1 MPRRTTAEAG
11 EARLAPTIRLIRGV
25 TLIDGHGGEPARDAA
40 VVVEGDRIAWVG
52 PAGQAPAVGDG
63 VVVEGRG
70 LTLLPGMINCHAHLC
85 NDGAA
90 DLFAQVVNDTVP
102 IATIRAV
109 LNARL
114 ALGAGV
120 TTVRDCGAAS
130 QIALEISKAIDGGLI
145 EGPRVRAAGRVV
157 TMTGGHG
164 HFIGREAD
172 GPDEVRKAVRAEI
185 KGGAHFI
192 KVMATGGVLT
202 PGVDPS
208 QTTFQPEE
216 LQAAVEEAHKAG
228 RPIASHAIGNRGIK
242 NALRAGI
249 DSVEHGFYLDDEAI
263 NLALKN
269 DSYMVP
275 TLIAVDQIVNNG
287 RDRGIPEWVV
297 RKAESESG
305 HHRESFALAVRSG
318 MRIAAGTDAGTPFN
332 PHGDLALE
340 LAKMVEFGLPPML
353 ALVAATSNAAR
364 LLRMDDQIGSVEQGK
379 LADVILV
386 DGNPLL
392 DIGVMRRPSFVMKS
406 GRIVRNQVATGA
418 PAEVGRT

>member
-1 MPRRTTAEAG
+1 MGERTY
-11 EARLAPTIRLIRGV
+11 LIRDV
-25 TLIDGHGGEPARDAA
+25 SLVDGLGGPPVRDAA
-40 VVVEGDRIAWVG
+40 VVVEGERIAWVG
-52 PAGQAPAVGDG
+52 PAAHAPTPGEG
-63 VVVEGRG
+63 RVVEGRG
-70 LTLLPGMINCHAHLC
+70 HTLLPGLINCHAHLC

-90 DLFAQVVNDTVP
+90 DLFAQVVEDTVP
-102 IATIRAV
+102 IATIRGV

-114 ALGAGV
+114 ALEAGV
-120 TTVRDCGAAS
+120 TTIRDCGAAS
-130 QIALEISKAIDGGLI
+130 QIALEISKAVDRGLI
-145 EGPRVRAAGRVV
+145 DGPRVRAAGRVV

-208 QTTFQPEE
+208 QTTFQLEE

-249 DSVEHGFYLDDEAI
+249 DSIEHGFYLDDEAVD
-263 NLALKN
+263 LALKN
-269 DSYMVP
+269 DAYMVP

-287 RDRGIPEWVV
+287 RGRGIPEWVV
-297 RKAESESG
+297 RKAEAEAG

-318 MRIAAGTDAGTPFN
+318 LRIAAGTDAGTPFN

-340 LAKMVEFGLPPML
+340 LARMVEFGLGEMR
-353 ALVAATSNAAR
+353 AIVAATSSAAR
-364 LLRMDDQIGSVEQGK
+364 LLRLDHLVGSVQAGLQADLLLVPGDP
-379 LADVILV
+379 LADITVMQRPALV
-386 DGNPLL
+386 MKAGRVHRDRLETAAAAGS
-392 DIGVMRRPSFVMKS
+392 RPSAV
-406 GRIVRNQVATGA
+406 
-418 PAEVGRT
+418 

>member
-1 MPRRTTAEAG
+1 MA
-11 EARLAPTIRLIRGV
+11 ISSHLIRNV
-25 TLIDGHGGEPARDAA
+25 SLIDGLGGDPKPDWA
-40 VVVEGDRIAWVG
+40 VVVEGDRIAWLG
-52 PAGQAPAVGDG
+52 PSAQAPAFDPASVIDG
-63 VVVEGRG
+63 AGRS
-70 LTLLPGMINCHAHLC
+70 LLPGMINCHVHLC

-90 DLFAQVVNDTVP
+90 DLFGQVVNDSVP
-102 IATIRAV
+102 IATIRSV

-114 ALGAGV
+114 TLLAGI

-130 QIALEISKAIDGGLI
+130 QIAIEISKAIDRGMI

-185 KGGAHFI
+185 KGGANFI

-208 QTTFQPEE
+208 QTTFQLEE
-216 LQAAVEEAHKAG
+216 MQAAVEEAHKAG
-228 RPIASHAIGNRGIK
+228 RPAASHAIGNGGIK
-242 NALRAGI
+242 NALQAGI

-269 DSYMVP
+269 QAFLVP

-287 RDRGIPEWVV
+287 PEGGIPDWVV
-297 RKAESESG
+297 RKAQSESG
-305 HHRESFALAVRSG
+305 HHRESFVMAVKSG
-318 MRIAAGTDAGTPFN
+318 VKIAAGTDAGTPFN

-364 LLRMDDQIGSVEQGK
+364 LLRMDDQIGSVEKGK
-379 LADVILV
+379 IADLILV
-386 DGNPLL
+386 DGDPLR
-392 DIGVMRRPSFVMKS
+392 DIGAMRRPSLVMQS
-406 GRIVRNQVATGA
+406 GRIVRDQVGGRSA
-418 PAEVGRT
+418 VGVGTT

>member
-1 MPRRTTAEAG
+1 MG
-11 EARLAPTIRLIRGV
+11 ESIHLIRDV
-25 TLIDGHGGEPARDAA
+25 TVIDGLGGPPVPGAA
-40 VVVEGDRIAWVG
+40 VVVEGERIAWVG
-52 PAGQAPAVGDG
+52 PAAHAPSVGDG
-63 VVVEGRG
+63 RVVDGRG
-70 LTLLPGMINCHAHLC
+70 HSLLPGMINCHAHLC

-90 DLFAQVVNDTVP
+90 DLFAQVVNDSVP

-114 ALGAGV
+114 ALEAGV
-120 TTVRDCGAAS
+120 TTIRDCGAAS
-130 QIALEISKAIDGGLI
+130 QIALEIAKAVEEGLI

-216 LQAAVEEAHKAG
+216 LRAAVEEAHKAG

-242 NALRAGI
+242 NALEAGI
-249 DSVEHGFYLDDEAI
+249 DSVEHGFYLDDESV

-269 DSYMVP
+269 EAYMVP
-275 TLIAVDQIVNNG
+275 TLIAVDQIVSNG
-287 RDRGIPEWVV
+287 RGRGIPEWVV
-297 RKAESESG
+297 RKAESEAG

-332 PHGDLALE
+332 PHGDLPLE
-340 LAKMVEFGLPPML
+340 LAKMVEFGLGEM
-353 ALVAATSNAAR
+353 AAIVAATSSAAR
-364 LLRMDDQIGSVEQGK
+364 LLRMDHLIGSIEAGK
-379 LADVILV
+379 QADLLLV
-386 DGNPLL
+386 PGDPVA
-392 DIGVMRRPSFVMKS
+392 DIAAMRRPALVMKA
-406 GRIVRNQVATGA
+406 GRVYADRLA
-418 PAEVGRT
+418 PAAAGAGRLAG

>member
-1 MPRRTTAEAG
+1 MAAS
-11 EARLAPTIRLIRGV
+11 AHLIRNI
-25 TLIDGHGGEPARDAA
+25 TLIDGLGGEPHHDWA
-40 VVVEGDRIAWVG
+40 VAVEGERIAWIG
-52 PAGQAPAVGDG
+52 PSAQAPAFDPHDVVDG
-63 VVVEGRG
+63 KGHS
-70 LTLLPGMINCHAHLC
+70 LLPGMINSHVHLC
-85 NDGAA
+85 NDGSA
-90 DLFAQVVNDTVP
+90 DLFGQVLNDSIP
-102 IATIRAV
+102 IATIRSV

-114 ALGAGV
+114 TLAAGI

-130 QIALEISKAIDGGLI
+130 QIAIEIAKAVDRGLI

-185 KGGAHFI
+185 KGGANFI

-208 QTTFQPEE
+208 QTAFQLDE

-228 RPIASHAIGNRGIK
+228 RPAASHAIGNGGIK

-249 DSVEHGFYLDDEAI
+249 DSIEHGFYLDDEAV

-269 DSYMVP
+269 ETFLVP

-287 RDRGIPEWVV
+287 AKGGIADWVV
-297 RKAESESG
+297 KKAEGESG
-305 HHRESFALAVRSG
+305 HHRESFVLAVKSG

-332 PHGDLALE
+332 PHGDLPLE
-340 LAKMVEFGLPPML
+340 LAKMVEFGLSPML

-364 LLRMDDQIGSVEQGK
+364 LLRMDDQIGSVEKGK
-379 LADVILV
+379 VADLILV
-386 DGNPLL
+386 PGDPLK
-392 DIGVMRRPSFVMKS
+392 DIGAMRRPAFVMKS
-406 GRIVRNQVATGA
+406 GRVVRNQVGHAVA
-418 PAEVGRT
+418 AEVGTT

>member
-1 MPRRTTAEAG
+1 MTTS
-11 EARLAPTIRLIRGV
+11 IHLIRDV
-25 TLIDGHGGEPARDAA
+25 TLIDGRGGEPMPDAA
-40 VVVEGDRIAWVG
+40 VVVEGDRIAWTG
-52 PAGQAPAVGDG
+52 PASQAPTVGGGAV
-63 VVVEGRG
+63 VKGRG
-70 LTLLPGMINCHAHLC
+70 HSLLPGMINCHAHLC

-90 DLFAQVVNDTVP
+90 DLFAQVVNDSVP

-114 ALGAGV
+114 ALQAGV
-120 TTVRDCGAAS
+120 TTIRDCGAAS
-130 QIALEISKAIDGGLI
+130 QIALEISKAIDRGLI

-172 GPDEVRKAVRAEI
+172 GPDEVRKAVRTEI

-208 QTTFQPEE
+208 QTLFQPEE

-269 DSYMVP
+269 DAYMVP

-287 RDRGIPEWVV
+287 LEGGIPEWVV

-340 LAKMVEFGLPPML
+340 LARMVEFGLSPMQ
-353 ALVAATSNAAR
+353 AIMAASTSAAR
-364 LLRMDDQIGSVEQGK
+364 LLRIDDATGSVEVGK
-379 LADVILV
+379 QADLVIV
-386 DGNPLL
+386 PGDPIA
-392 DIGVMRRPSFVMKS
+392 DITAMQRPAFVMKA
-406 GRIVRNQVATGA
+406 GAVHRNTLDPPLGA
-418 PAEVGRT
+418 PGG

>member
-1 MPRRTTAEAG
+1 MAITR
-11 EARLAPTIRLIRGV
+11 IDNV
-25 TLIDGHGGEPARDAA
+25 TLIDGSGGTPVPGST
-40 VVVEGDRIAWVG
+40 VVVEDRRIAWIG
-52 PAGQAPAVGDG
+52 PSAHAPSIGDG
-63 VVVEGRG
+63 TVLDG
-70 LTLLPGMINCHAHLC
+70 LGHAVLPGMINCHAHLC

-90 DLFAQVVNDTVP
+90 DLFAQVVSDSVP

-109 LNARL
+109 LNAQVTLR
-114 ALGAGV
+114 AGI
-120 TTVRDCGAAS
+120 TTIRDCGAAS
-130 QIALEISKAIDGGLI
+130 QIALEIAKATDRGMI
-145 EGPRVRAAGRVV
+145 EGPTVRAAGRVV

-208 QTTFQPEE
+208 QTSFQPEE
-216 LQAAVEEAHKAG
+216 LRAAVEEAHKAG
-228 RPIASHAIGNRGIK
+228 RPIASHAIGNAGIK

-249 DSVEHGFYLDDEAI
+249 DSVEHGFYLDDEAV

-269 DSYMVP
+269 ESYMVP
-275 TLIAVDQIVNNG
+275 TLIAVDQIVNHG
-287 RDRGIPEWVV
+287 PEGGIPEWVV

-305 HHRESFALAVRSG
+305 HHRESFAMAVRSG

-340 LAKMVEFGLPPML
+340 LAKMVEFGLAPMQ
-353 ALVAATSNAAR
+353 AIVAATSSAAR
-364 LLRMDDQIGSVEQGK
+364 LLRMDHVIGTVEAGK
-379 LADVILV
+379 QADLILV
-386 DGNPLL
+386 PGDPTA
-392 DIGVMRRPSFVMKS
+392 DISAMGRPALVMKA
-406 GRIVRNQVATGA
+406 GCLYRNDLVAA
-418 PAEVGRT
+418 L

>member
-1 MPRRTTAEAG
+1 MTVNAS
-11 EARLAPTIRLIRGV
+11 LIRNV
-25 TLIDGHGGEPARDAA
+25 SLIDGLGGQPRADWA
-40 VVVEGDRIAWVG
+40 VVVEGERIAWMG
-52 PAGQAPAVGDG
+52 PDAQAPAFGDG
-63 VVVEGRG
+63 LVVDGSG
-70 LTLLPGMINCHAHLC
+70 HALLPGMINCHVHLC

-90 DLFAQVVNDTVP
+90 DLFAQVLNDSVP
-102 IATIRAV
+102 IATIRSV
-109 LNARL
+109 INARL
-114 ALGAGV
+114 TLEAGI

-130 QIALEISKAIDGGLI
+130 QIAIEIAKAVDQGLI
-145 EGPRVRAAGRVV
+145 DGPRVRAAGRVI

-172 GPDEVRKAVRAEI
+172 GPDEVRKAVRAEV

-208 QTTFQPEE
+208 QTAFQLDEM
-216 LQAAVEEAHKAG
+216 QAAVEEAHKAG
-228 RPIASHAIGNRGIK
+228 RPAASHAIGNGGIK

-249 DSVEHGFYLDDEAI
+249 DSVEHGFYLDDEAV

-269 DSYMVP
+269 QAFLVP

-287 RDRGIPEWVV
+287 PKRGIPEWVV

-318 MRIAAGTDAGTPFN
+318 LKIAAGTDAGTPFN

-364 LLRMDDQIGSVEQGK
+364 LLRMDDQIGSIEKGK
-379 LADVILV
+379 LADLILV
-386 DGNPLL
+386 PGDPLS
-392 DIGVMRRPSFVMKS
+392 DIGAMRHPALVMKS
-406 GRIVRNQVATGA
+406 GRVVRNQIGRAV
-418 PAEVGRT
+418 EVGAT

>member
-1 MPRRTTAEAG
+1 MAAS
-11 EARLAPTIRLIRGV
+11 AHLIRNI
-25 TLIDGHGGEPARDAA
+25 TLIDGLGGEPHHDWA
-40 VVVEGDRIAWVG
+40 VAVEGERIAWIG
-52 PAGQAPAVGDG
+52 PSAQAPAFDPHDVVDG
-63 VVVEGRG
+63 KGHS
-70 LTLLPGMINCHAHLC
+70 LLPGMINSHVHLC
-85 NDGAA
+85 NDGSA
-90 DLFAQVVNDTVP
+90 DLFGQVLNDSIP
-102 IATIRAV
+102 IATIRSV

-114 ALGAGV
+114 TLAAGI

-130 QIALEISKAIDGGLI
+130 QIAIEIAKAVDRGLI

-185 KGGAHFI
+185 KGGANFI

-208 QTTFQPEE
+208 QTAFQLDE

-228 RPIASHAIGNRGIK
+228 RPAASHAIGHGGIK

-249 DSVEHGFYLDDEAI
+249 DSIEHGFYLDDEAV

-269 DSYMVP
+269 ETFLVP

-287 RDRGIPEWVV
+287 AKGGIADWVV
-297 RKAESESG
+297 KKAEGESG
-305 HHRESFALAVRSG
+305 HHRESFVLAVKSG

-332 PHGDLALE
+332 PHGDLPLE
-340 LAKMVEFGLPPML
+340 LAKMVEFGLSPML

-364 LLRMDDQIGSVEQGK
+364 LLRMDDQIGSVEKGK
-379 LADVILV
+379 VADLILV
-386 DGNPLL
+386 PGDPLK
-392 DIGVMRRPSFVMKS
+392 DIGAMRRPAFVMKS
-406 GRIVRNQVATGA
+406 GRVVRNQVGHAVA
-418 PAEVGRT
+418 AEVGTT

>member
-1 MPRRTTAEAG
+1 MTVNAS
-11 EARLAPTIRLIRGV
+11 LIRNV
-25 TLIDGHGGEPARDAA
+25 RLIDGLGGQPRADWA
-40 VVVEGDRIAWVG
+40 VVVEGERIAWMG
-52 PAGQAPAVGDG
+52 PDGQAPAFGDG
-63 VVVEGRG
+63 LVVDGSG
-70 LTLLPGMINCHAHLC
+70 HSLLPGMINCHVHLC

-90 DLFAQVVNDTVP
+90 DLFAQVLNDSVP
-102 IATIRAV
+102 IATIRSV
-109 LNARL
+109 INARL
-114 ALGAGV
+114 TLEAGI

-130 QIALEISKAIDGGLI
+130 QIAIEIAKAVDQGLI
-145 EGPRVRAAGRVV
+145 DGPRVRAAGRVV

-208 QTTFQPEE
+208 QTTFQLDE

-228 RPIASHAIGNRGIK
+228 RPAASHAIGNGGIK
-242 NALRAGI
+242 NALKAGI
-249 DSVEHGFYLDDEAI
+249 DSIEHGFYLDDEAV

-269 DSYMVP
+269 KSFLVP

-287 RDRGIPEWVV
+287 PKGGIPEWVV

-318 MRIAAGTDAGTPFN
+318 LKIAAGTDAGTPFN

-364 LLRMDDQIGSVEQGK
+364 LLHMDDQIGSIEKGK
-379 LADVILV
+379 LADLILV
-386 DGNPLL
+386 LGDPLS
-392 DIGVMRRPSFVMKS
+392 DIGAMRHPALVMKS
-406 GRIVRNQVATGA
+406 GRVVRNQIGRA
-418 PAEVGRT
+418 AEVGAT

>member
-1 MPRRTTAEAG
+1 MSS
-11 EARLAPTIRLIRGV
+11 PTYLIRDV
-25 TLIDGHGGEPARDAA
+25 TLVDGLGDEPVRDAA
-40 VVVEGDRIAWVG
+40 VVVDGDRIAWVG
-52 PAGQAPAVGDG
+52 PAAQAPSLGDG
-63 VVVEGRG
+63 RVLEGRG
-70 LTLLPGMINCHAHLC
+70 HSLVPGMINCHAHLC

-114 ALGAGV
+114 ALEAGV

-130 QIALEISKAIDGGLI
+130 QIALEISKAIDQGLI

-208 QTTFQPEE
+208 QTTFQLEE

-249 DSVEHGFYLDDEAI
+249 DSIEHGFYLDEEAI

-269 DSYMVP
+269 DAYIVP

-287 RDRGIPEWVV
+287 LSRGIPEWVV
-297 RKAESESG
+297 RKAESEAG
-305 HHRESFALAVRSG
+305 HHRESFVLATRSG

-340 LAKMVEFGLPPML
+340 LAKMVEFGLGEMQ
-353 ALVAATSNAAR
+353 AIVAATSSAAR
-364 LLRMDDQIGSVEQGK
+364 LLGLDHTIGSVEVGK
-379 LADVILV
+379 QADLLLLAGDPLADIT
-386 DGNPLL
+386 
-392 DIGVMRRPSFVMKS
+392 VMQRPVLVMKA
-406 GRIVRNQVATGA
+406 GRIHRDRFGSPTAAGSGLSA
-418 PAEVGRT
+418 G

>member
-1 MPRRTTAEAG
+1 MTTS
-11 EARLAPTIRLIRGV
+11 IYLIRGV
-25 TLIDGHGGEPARDAA
+25 TLVDGLGDEPVHDAA
-40 VVVEGDRIAWVG
+40 VVVEDDRITWVG
-52 PAGQAPAVGDG
+52 PSRHAPAPGDG
-63 VVVEGRG
+63 LVVEGAG
-70 LTLLPGMINCHAHLC
+70 FSLLPGLINCHAHLC

-90 DLFAQVVNDTVP
+90 DLYAQVVNDSVP

-109 LNARL
+109 RNARL
-114 ALGAGV
+114 ALQAGV

-130 QIALEISKAIDGGLI
+130 QIALEISKAVDQGLI

-216 LQAAVEEAHKAG
+216 LRAAVEEAHKAG

-242 NALRAGI
+242 NALQAGI

-275 TLIAVDQIVNNG
+275 TLIAVDQIVNSG
-287 RDRGIPEWVV
+287 RQRGIPEWVV
-297 RKAESESG
+297 RKAEAESG

-340 LAKMVEFGLPPML
+340 LARMVEFGLSSMQ
-353 ALVAATSNAAR
+353 AITAATMSAAQ
-364 LLRMDDQIGSVEQGK
+364 LLRIDNLVGSIEVGK
-379 LADVILV
+379 QADLLLV
-386 DGNPLL
+386 PGDPTS
-392 DIGVMRRPSFVMKS
+392 DISVMQRPTFVMK
-406 GRIVRNQVATGA
+406 GGAVYRDQVSRPVKAHAGA
-418 PAEVGRT
+418 PGG

>member
-1 MPRRTTAEAG
+1 MTDDVS
-11 EARLAPTIRLIRGV
+11 LIRNV
-25 TLIDGHGGEPARDAA
+25 TLIDGLGGDPRRDWA
-40 VVVEGDRIAWVG
+40 VVVEDERIAWLG
-52 PAGQAPAVGDG
+52 PTADAPKVDHGL
-63 VVVEGRG
+63 VVDGRG
-70 LTLLPGMINCHAHLC
+70 HSLLPGMINCHVHLC

-90 DLFAQVVNDTVP
+90 DLFGQVRDDSVP

-114 ALGAGV
+114 TLEAGV
-120 TTVRDCGAAS
+120 TTVRDCGAAN
-130 QIALEISKAIDGGLI
+130 QIAIEIAKAVDRGLI
-145 EGPRVRAAGRVV
+145 DGPRVRAAGRVV

-208 QTTFQPEE
+208 QTAFQLDEMM
-216 LQAAVEEAHKAG
+216 AAVEEAHKSG
-228 RPIASHAIGNRGIK
+228 RQAASHAIGNGGIK
-242 NALRAGI
+242 NALLAGI
-249 DSVEHGFYLDDEAI
+249 DSVEHGFYLDDEAV

-269 DSYMVP
+269 QAFLVP

-287 RDRGIPEWVV
+287 PEGGIPDWVV
-297 RKAESESG
+297 KKAKSESG
-305 HHRESFALAVRSG
+305 HHRESFVLAVKSG
-318 MRIAAGTDAGTPFN
+318 MRVAAGTDAGTPFN

-353 ALVAATSNAAR
+353 ALVAAASNAAK
-364 LLRMDDQIGSVEQGK
+364 LLRMDDQIGSVEKGK
-379 LADVILV
+379 IADLILV
-386 DGNPLL
+386 PGDPLA
-392 DIGVMRRPSFVMKS
+392 DIGVMRRPAFVMKS
-406 GRIVRNQVATGA
+406 GRVVRNQVGQPA
-418 PAEVGRT
+418 PAVGTATP

>member
-1 MPRRTTAEAG
+1 MTTS
-11 EARLAPTIRLIRGV
+11 IYLIRGV
-25 TLIDGHGGEPARDAA
+25 TLVDGLGDEPVHDAA
-40 VVVEGDRIAWVG
+40 VVVEDDRITWVG
-52 PAGQAPAVGDG
+52 PSRHAPAPGDG
-63 VVVEGRG
+63 LVVEGAG
-70 LTLLPGMINCHAHLC
+70 FSLLPGLINCHAHLC

-90 DLFAQVVNDTVP
+90 DLYAQVVNDSVP

-109 LNARL
+109 RNARL
-114 ALGAGV
+114 ALRAGV

-130 QIALEISKAIDGGLI
+130 QIALEISKAVDQGLI

-216 LQAAVEEAHKAG
+216 LRAAVEEAHKAG

-242 NALRAGI
+242 NALQAGI

-275 TLIAVDQIVNNG
+275 TLIAVDQIVNSG
-287 RDRGIPEWVV
+287 RQRGIPEWVV
-297 RKAESESG
+297 RKAEAESG

-340 LAKMVEFGLPPML
+340 LARMVEFGLSSMQ
-353 ALVAATSNAAR
+353 AITAATMSAAQ
-364 LLRMDDQIGSVEQGK
+364 LLRIDNLVGSIEVGK
-379 LADVILV
+379 QADLLLV
-386 DGNPLL
+386 PGDPTS
-392 DIGVMRRPSFVMKS
+392 DISVMQRPTFVMK
-406 GRIVRNQVATGA
+406 GGAVYRDQVSRPVKAHAGA
-418 PAEVGRT
+418 PGG

>member
-1 MPRRTTAEAG
+1 MSSSVH
-11 EARLAPTIRLIRGV
+11 LIRGV
-25 TLIDGHGGEPARDAA
+25 TLIDGFGGEPMRDAA

-52 PAGQAPAVGDG
+52 PSGQAPAIGDG
-63 VVVEGRG
+63 VVVDGAG
-70 LTLLPGMINCHAHLC
+70 FSLLPGMINCHAHLC

-90 DLFAQVVNDTVP
+90 DLFAQVLNDTVP

-114 ALGAGV
+114 ALRAGV
-120 TTVRDCGAAS
+120 TTIRDCGAAS
-130 QIALEISKAIDGGLI
+130 QIALEISKAVDGGLI

-216 LQAAVEEAHKAG
+216 LEAAVEEAHKAG
-228 RPIASHAIGNRGIK
+228 KPAASHAIGNGGIK
-242 NALRAGI
+242 NALKAGI

-263 NLALKN
+263 NLALRQG
-269 DSYMVP
+269 SFLVP

-287 RDRGIPEWVV
+287 RQRGIPEWVV
-297 RKAESESG
+297 RKAKSESG
-305 HHRESFALAVRSG
+305 HHRESFVMAVKSG
-318 MRIAAGTDAGTPFN
+318 VKIAAGTDAGTPFN